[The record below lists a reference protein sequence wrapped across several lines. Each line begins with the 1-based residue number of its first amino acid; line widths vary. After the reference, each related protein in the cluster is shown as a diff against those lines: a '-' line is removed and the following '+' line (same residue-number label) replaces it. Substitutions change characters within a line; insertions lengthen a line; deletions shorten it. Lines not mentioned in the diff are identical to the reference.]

1 MRSGYPRWLSGLIL
15 PLLIVLLAGLGFANY
30 RFALQAPG
38 GNDFLPR
45 WVGAHLWLTEGVNPY
60 DGRVSLAAQEMIYGR
75 PADRSAGEDVAHFV
89 YPLPAMLFFAP
100 FGLLPYPLARALW
113 MTLLEIALPVLAFV
127 GVRLT
132 RWKPSPALLAALLLF
147 SVLWY
152 HGLRSVV
159 VGQFAVVE
167 ALLMAAALLAIQRR
181 EDFLAGILLALSV
194 AKPQMAFL
202 LIPFVV
208 VWAGRSRRWVLIASA
223 IVSFVVLVG
232 VSLLLVPAWPLLWLR
247 QVADY
252 PAYTALGSP
261 VSILAGIIPAA
272 SRWITIVLT
281 GVMVG
286 YGLWEWALATP
297 NDDRKFQWAAQLTIV
312 ITSLVAFRTAT
323 TNYVVMLPALC
334 LIFAVP
340 SERIGRRSALGV
352 VVAVLLLGV
361 GLWGLFLATVEGN
374 VESAAMYLPVPVLAL
389 VGLWWVR
396 WWARRE
402 PRLLLE
408 DATHPRAS

>member
-1 MRSGYPRWLSGLIL
+1 MRSGYPGWLLGLIL
-15 PLLIVLLAGLGFANY
+15 PLLLVLMAGLGYANY

-60 DGRVSLAAQEMIYGR
+60 DNRVSLAAQEMIYGR

-100 FGLLPYPLARALW
+100 FGLLPYPVARAAW
-113 MTLLEIALPVLAFV
+113 MTVLEIALPVLALI

-132 RWKPSPALLAALLLF
+132 RWKPSPVVLAALLLF

-159 VGQFAVVE
+159 VGQFAVIE
-167 ALLMAAALLAIQRR
+167 ALLLAAALWAIQRR
-181 EDFLAGILLALSV
+181 QDFWAGVLLALST

-202 LIPFVV
+202 LIPFVLI
-208 VWAGRSRRWVLIASA
+208 WAGRSRRWALIASTIGA
-223 IVSFVVLVG
+223 FVALVG
-232 VSLLLVPAWPLLWLR
+232 ISLLLVPNWPILWLR

-252 PAYTALGSP
+252 PEYTALGSP
-261 VSILAGIIPAA
+261 ISILAGLIPAA

-281 GVMVG
+281 GVMAG

-312 ITSLVAFRTAT
+312 ITNLVAFRTAT

-334 LIFAVP
+334 LILAVP

-352 VVAVLLLGV
+352 LVALLLLAV
-361 GLWGLFLATVEGN
+361 ALWGLFLATVEGN
-374 VESAAMYLPVPVLAL
+374 VESAAMYLPVPLLAL

-402 PRLLLE
+402 PRLLP
-408 DATHPRAS
+408 AVAPPPG